1 MAFSAAGGGL
11 ARLDVQ
17 GGMAGLPV
25 VNVMLALQGHQG
37 KAGGSVQYGRW
48 WSLQVTTC
56 FGNWL

>member
-37 KAGGSVQYGRW
+37 KAGGSVQYGR
-48 WSLQVTTC
+48 
-56 FGNWL
+56 